1 MVVFARIWARFAL
14 GFWGCPLSPP
24 CQQKLFARSVDSGD
38 KKLETTAILW
48 YTGGMPR
55 RIRDYLDR
63 LSHRD
68 THREEPNTYTV
79 NTTVNLND
87 WQPVRWNATQ
97 WFPDNEDTPARVY
110 HHDMDDPAAEVFPG
124 RTVRPSEA
132 LRRMLE
138 ENMTVRDYEEL
149 ASRNFNDYVVPEN
162 MLRLVRLSMPN
173 ITRNTLVEER
183 PMDPPDDWSEAISR
197 ATRIPASYLYP
208 NEEETYRPNRN
219 VVYSEYTPSWSNRTI
234 NWWANDKGHVEF
246 RRGRIIRVK
255 RYCKI

>member
-1 MVVFARIWARFAL
+1 
-14 GFWGCPLSPP
+14 
-24 CQQKLFARSVDSGD
+24 
-38 KKLETTAILW
+38 
-48 YTGGMPR
+48 MPR

-97 WFPDNEDTPARVY
+97 WFPDNEDTPARA
-110 HHDMDDPAAEVFPG
+110 HDMDISG
-124 RTVRPSEA
+124 LTRQ
-132 LRRMLE
+132 MLE
-138 ENMTVRDYEEL
+138 NGYNNMTVRDYEEL

-183 PMDPPDDWSEAISR
+183 PMDPPDPPRYS
-197 ATRIPASYLYP
+197 LYSHDMDD
-208 NEEETYRPNRN
+208 TSIYR
-219 VVYSEYTPSWSNRTI
+219 EYTPTWSNRTI
-234 NWWANDKGHVEF
+234 SWAWGDKRGGHVEF

>member
-1 MVVFARIWARFAL
+1 
-14 GFWGCPLSPP
+14 
-24 CQQKLFARSVDSGD
+24 
-38 KKLETTAILW
+38 
-48 YTGGMPR
+48 MPR
-55 RIRDYLDR
+55 RIRDYLNR

-87 WQPVRWNATQ
+87 WRPVRWNATQ
-97 WFPDNEDTPARVY
+97 WFPDNEDTPARA
-110 HHDMDDPAAEVFPG
+110 HDMDDPTAEVFPG

-132 LRRMLE
+132 LRRMWE

-149 ASRNFNDYVVPEN
+149 ASRRTASNDFAVPEN

-173 ITRNTLVEER
+173 LAANTLVEER
-183 PMDPPDDWSEAISR
+183 LMDPPDPPRYS
-197 ATRIPASYLYP
+197 LYAHYIDDDP
-208 NEEETYRPNRN
+208 SMYR
-219 VVYSEYTPSWSNRTI
+219 EYTPKTISWA
-234 NWWANDKGHVEF
+234 WGDKLGGHVEF